1 MLGKFLLTS
10 LLVLAFPVGAL
21 ADVRVDF
28 DRHKDFSQYRT
39 FSVEVGA
46 LVRPDGSVDE
56 TNTLAEN
63 RIRNAV
69 TSELL
74 ARGLEPTDEPANLI
88 VRVSGRDSERVSVI
102 SSGPVYPRFYSRRR
116 WAYWGGPYR
125 YGFWGSP
132 YYGDVWTRR
141 YTEGAL
147 TVDVIERHTGA
158 LIYRAQVT
166 DELGKDLDK
175 QVAKSI
181 DKAFKKYPVKE
192 LGR

>member
-1 MLGKFLLTS
+1 MLGKLSLSFLLVVVFP
-10 LLVLAFPVGAL
+10 LVAL
-21 ADVRVDF
+21 AEVRVDL
-28 DRHKDFSQYRT
+28 DRHKDFGQYRT
-39 FSVEVGA
+39 FNVEVGA

-74 ARGLEPTDEPANLI
+74 ARGLEPTDESPSLI

-102 SSGPVYPRFYSRRR
+102 STAPVYPRYYSRRR
-116 WAYWGGPYR
+116 FAYWGPYR

-141 YTEGAL
+141 YLEGAL
-147 TVDVIERHTGA
+147 TVDVIDHRTGD
-158 LIYRAQVT
+158 LVYRAQVT
-166 DELGKDLDK
+166 DEVGKDLDK

-181 DKAFKKYPVKE
+181 DKAFKKFPVKE
-192 LGR
+192 LEN